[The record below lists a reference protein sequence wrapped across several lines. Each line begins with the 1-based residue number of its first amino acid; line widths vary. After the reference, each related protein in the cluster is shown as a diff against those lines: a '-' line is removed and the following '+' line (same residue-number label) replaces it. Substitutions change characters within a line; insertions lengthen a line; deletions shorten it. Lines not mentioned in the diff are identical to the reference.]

1 VLKIKLTVFKSGL
14 ICLFIARKRLKCIFA
29 TNYYLTMN
37 NAVAGFSKLSKEEK
51 LIGLPKNTFLLQRS
65 HQIIEEL
72 LEF

>member
-1 VLKIKLTVFKSGL
+1 
-14 ICLFIARKRLKCIFA
+14 
-29 TNYYLTMN
+29 MN

-51 LIGLPKNTFLLQRS
+51 LIDCQRILFYSNRS

>member
-1 VLKIKLTVFKSGL
+1 
-14 ICLFIARKRLKCIFA
+14 
-29 TNYYLTMN
+29 MN

>member
-1 VLKIKLTVFKSGL
+1 
-14 ICLFIARKRLKCIFA
+14 
-29 TNYYLTMN
+29 MN

-51 LIGLPKNTFLLQRS
+51 LMDCQRILFYSRS